1 MTEKYIVSNL
11 IKISFDFY
19 FLNRMKGTRNRYREC
34 VREFGV
40 ASGGEFET
48 YGEKCDSE
56 EAKGTVLK

>member
-1 MTEKYIVSNL
+1 
-11 IKISFDFY
+11 
-19 FLNRMKGTRNRYREC
+19 MKGTRNRYREC